1 MQKKIKSQEKDKNS
15 KFSVVY
21 SRLCFLCKQTYKR
34 RKGKQCNMSRL
45 PIHTQESISESCLIR
60 PNLDYNYT
68 YPSDFAPNKIPFV
81 AKTL

>member
-45 PIHTQESISESCLIR
+45 PIHTQESISESCSIR
-60 PNLDYNYT
+60 QNLDCNYI
-68 YPSDFAPNKIPFV
+68 YPNDFAPNEIPFDD
-81 AKTL
+81 KSL